1 MKLGIVFS
9 GQGAQYPGMGLDLYE
24 NSKAAREVFDDAG
37 EEVKKWCFHGT
48 AEELKQTRVTQPSVY
63 TVTMAAYEAFLEA
76 AAEAGLD
83 VEIARAD
90 ARESKS
96 ADIQVVGFAGFSLGE
111 YAALT
116 AAGAVDEIGKGLRIV
131 QDRGVFMQAAGQDDA
146 GENISGMAAAFGK
159 RTEIEA
165 AVEEAKQGRVLEAVN
180 FNSPIQTVVAGEIA
194 ALDTFAEVAKA
205 KKIKAKRLPV
215 STAFHCAL
223 MQPAAEKLLPVLQK
237 ANMKLPKNKIYSD
250 ATAEDIMANYSGDIG
265 DEKKVAEYLAGVM
278 AKQAMSPVYWQEIV
292 ENMVSDGAEA
302 IIEIGPGKTL
312 SGLIKKITK
321 EAVPIHVEDKK
332 SLEETISALA
342 EKARG

>member
-24 NSKAAREVFDDAG
+24 NSEAARAVFDDAG
-37 EEVKKWCFHGT
+37 TEVRGWCFHGT
-48 AEELKQTRVTQPSVY
+48 AEELKQTRITQPAIY

-76 AAEAGLD
+76 AGDAGI
-83 VEIARAD
+83 EM
-90 ARESKS
+90 
-96 ADIQVVGFAGFSLGE
+96 DIIGYAGFSLGE

-116 AAGAVDEIGKGLRIV
+116 ASGAIDEIGKGLKIV
-131 QDRGVFMQAAGQDDA
+131 QDRGVFMQAAGQDEA
-146 GENISGMAAAFGK
+146 GENMSGMAAAFGK
-159 RTEIEA
+159 RAEIED

-180 FNSPIQTVVAGEIA
+180 FNSPIQTVVAGENA
-194 ALDTFAEVAKA
+194 ALDTFVEVAKA
-205 KKIKAKRLPV
+205 RKIKAKRLPV

-223 MQPAAEKLLPVLQK
+223 MKPAAEKLLPVLQG
-237 ANMKLPKNKIYSD
+237 ADMKLPKKKIYSD
-250 ATAEDIMANYSGDIG
+250 ATAEDIMAGFTGDAG
-265 DEKKVAEYLAGVM
+265 DDKAVAEYLAEVM

-292 ENMVSDGAEA
+292 ENMVKDGAET

-321 EAVPIHVEDKK
+321 EAVPMHVEDKK
-332 SLEETISALA
+332 SLDETISALA